1 MSTTSNTQDEG
12 RRAAFG
18 GALRTRIELW
28 IAMVFMVVAFGAGI
42 TIGVLAQK
50 DEAPV
55 VGTGTVG
62 AQVPGDSSVL
72 APPLTD
78 EQLQAGL
85 PSGHPTF
92 ATGPTGSAGGG
103 GGGNGGGGGGDGN
116 GGGGGDWNGGGSQGS
131 SSAGNP

>member
-85 PSGHPTF
+85 PSGHPTLGP
-92 ATGPTGSAGGG
+92 TGPTGTAGG
-103 GGGNGGGGGGDGN
+103 GGGNGGGG
-116 GGGGGDWNGGGSQGS
+116 NGGGSQGS
-131 SSAGNP
+131 SSGGNP

>member
-42 TIGVLAQK
+42 TIGVLAQP
-50 DEAPV
+50 DETPV
-55 VGTGTVG
+55 IGTGSVGT
-62 AQVPGDSSVL
+62 QVPGDSSIL

-78 EQLQAGL
+78 EQLQQGL
-85 PSGHPTF
+85 PSGHPTL
-92 ATGPTGSAGGG
+92 ATGASGTT
-103 GGGNGGGGGGDGN
+103 GGGNGGGGGGQ
-116 GGGGGDWNGGGSQGS
+116 QGES
-131 SSAGNP
+131 SGGNP